1 MDIGNIVTGHLNEVL
16 SLNQDISEP
25 RMRICLKCPLYSPK
39 HGGMCNMRLWLNPET
54 GDVSTE
60 KKDGYYRG
68 CGCRLRAKT
77 TISKE
82 SCPAR
87 KW

>member
-1 MDIGNIVTGHLNEVL
+1 
-16 SLNQDISEP
+16 
-25 RMRICLKCPLYSPK
+25 
-39 HGGMCNMRLWLNPET
+39 MCNMRLWLNPET

-77 TISKE
+77 TLSRE
-82 SCPAR
+82 NCPAR